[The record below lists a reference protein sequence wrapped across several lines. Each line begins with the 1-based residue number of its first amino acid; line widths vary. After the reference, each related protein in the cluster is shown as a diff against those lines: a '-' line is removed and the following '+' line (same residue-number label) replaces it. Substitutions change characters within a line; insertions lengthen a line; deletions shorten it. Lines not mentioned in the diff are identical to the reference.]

1 MTTLSWIK
9 TVPAVTVLQ
18 GEIGANLHR
27 HAGEARG
34 AFSPHTERALRADVS
49 DFHRLMR
56 RCGPPGPASLAGDG
70 CRLHRCDG
78 RPARRQRPFAAAVAT
93 PSAPQAWSRA
103 AGGRAAE

>member
-34 AFSPHTERALRADVS
+34 AFSPHTERALRADVAI
-49 DFHRLMR
+49 FT
-56 RCGPPGPASLAGDG
+56 G
-70 CRLHRCDG
+70 
-78 RPARRQRPFAAAVAT
+78 
-93 PSAPQAWSRA
+93 
-103 AGGRAAE
+103 